1 MGLFYSKIKVFGN
14 KNRYNIGSYNKV
26 CMIIKKSI
34 LFYRESKAYEYLDR
48 LFDRR
53 VLCDVF
59 GGTISDFLDKSLREL
74 DRVRV

>member
-1 MGLFYSKIKVFGN
+1 
-14 KNRYNIGSYNKV
+14 
-26 CMIIKKSI
+26 MIIKKSI